1 MVSGLLLVTSL
12 CFQLSGVQT
21 ASTGFRPNTPAAT
34 PPQTPANITEEMR
47 GDIFMARKMYRDA
60 IEMYKTGPADSPV
73 LANKIG
79 IGYHQLLDLASAKKY
94 YNRAVKLRPDYAEA
108 INNLGTIYYAG
119 KSYRQ
124 AIKLY
129 QKALRLEPDS
139 ASILSNLGTGYFAR
153 KNYDLAFDAYQKAL
167 ALDPDVFEHRSS
179 MGVLL
184 QERSVEDRAK
194 FHYYVAKTYAKAGDI
209 EHALMYIR
217 KSLEEGFKERD
228 KFKQEPEFSAVRK
241 NPEFDQIFTAE
252 RKAL

>member
-1 MVSGLLLVTSL
+1 
-12 CFQLSGVQT
+12 
-21 ASTGFRPNTPAAT
+21 
-34 PPQTPANITEEMR
+34 
-47 GDIFMARKMYRDA
+47 
-60 IEMYKTGPADSPV
+60 
-73 LANKIG
+73 
-79 IGYHQLLDLASAKKY
+79 
-94 YNRAVKLRPDYAEA
+94 VKLRPDYAEA
-108 INNLGTIYYAG
+108 INNMGTIYYAG

-153 KNYDLAFDAYQKAL
+153 KNYELAFDAYQKAL